1 MRVCPTS
8 GDCLSCLIWRVGHTV
23 VESLHDVGLHMKPR
37 NGFTKPLDL
46 ALVALL
52 QPPVSNKIPGCF
64 FKTRPSTTRRH
75 DKYCILCVSARPL
88 QREIPVSSHASPNR
102 LHEHMI
108 PSQLLDN
115 EVFLGC
121 KRRVAS
127 CILSSIFTST
137 HSEPESISAL
147 ATLNQVDWLWLQKGK
162 CVRYSYRGGM
172 A

>member
-52 QPPVSNKIPGCF
+52 QPPVSDKIPGCF
-64 FKTRPSTTRRH
+64 FKTTPSTTRRH

-102 LHEHMI
+102 LHDSI
-108 PSQLLDN
+108 STFGQQ
-115 EVFLGC
+115 VFLGC
-121 KRRVAS
+121 KRRVALR
-127 CILSSIFTST
+127 ILSNL
-137 HSEPESISAL
+137 PDVYDY
-147 ATLNQVDWLWLQKGK
+147 LNKNIQKLPSCELK
-162 CVRYSYRGGM
+162 IDT
-172 A
+172 

>member
-1 MRVCPTS
+1 MTRSQLQSVRVCPTS

-64 FKTRPSTTRRH
+64 FKTTPSTTRRH
-75 DKYCILCVSARPL
+75 DKYCILCVSARCKGKFRSRLMPL
-88 QREIPVSSHASPNR
+88 QIDC
-102 LHEHMI
+102 MI

-115 EVFLGC
+115 KFFLA
-121 KRRVAS
+121 AS
-127 CILSSIFTST
+127 A
-137 HSEPESISAL
+137 ESLYAFFLI
-147 ATLNQVDWLWLQKGK
+147 
-162 CVRYSYRGGM
+162 CPM
-172 A
+172 FMII